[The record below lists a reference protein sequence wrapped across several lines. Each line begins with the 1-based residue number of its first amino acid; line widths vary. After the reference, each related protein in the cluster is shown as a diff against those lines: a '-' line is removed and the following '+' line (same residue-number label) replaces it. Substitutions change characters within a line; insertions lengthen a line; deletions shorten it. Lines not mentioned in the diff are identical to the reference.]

1 MNYKIKLLLLL
12 LFTSVSIF
20 AQNTG
25 VIEGKITSSDGYPVA
40 GITIKMGKQST
51 TTETNEKGEFRFSKF
66 PEGHHTLTLQGEG
79 LKKQS
84 KSVDVIANEVSYI
97 TFVLNEDITSLNEV
111 VIKINDSPNKKNETM
126 LSGFDVKPM
135 DLPQSFQII
144 SNHTLEQQQSIKLS
158 DVIKNVNGIYLT
170 SERGAAQE
178 SFGSRGYDMSSN
190 NMFRNGFR
198 VNNGSI
204 PEISSLERIEVL
216 KGGSAL
222 LFGNVAPGGILNMVT
237 KKPKFNSGGEVS
249 MQAGSYAFYKP
260 SVDIY
265 GPLNNTF
272 AYRFNGSYQN
282 SGSYRDVVK
291 RERFYVNPS
300 LLFKVSD
307 KTEIVLQ
314 ADYLHDDWTPD
325 FGTAII
331 GKKIVD
337 LLRNTYLGAV
347 WSNGQT
353 RQATATAFVKHEFN
367 ENWKLNFN
375 SSYQQ
380 YDRKSKGTERIQPDA
395 KGFWARPLGQN
406 KNTEQVFSDQLN
418 LQGKFNTGSIKH
430 QLFTGVDYD
439 QTIGKAYTFAFDQ
452 KNYGSGNIF
461 DFENFDQGG
470 AIPDAKNTKIVK
482 TVTNRFGIYFQDLI
496 SITDNFKVLAGL
508 RWSWQEA
515 QATTQDLA
523 KNPVVVTKDN
533 KRPDQ
538 AFSPKLG
545 LVYQPTKEM
554 SIFASYSNSFSPNSG
569 TTVDLKA
576 IKPSIIDQYEIGIKN
591 DFFKGLLSTNVTVYQ
606 INNNNLAQTAEF
618 KADGTPNTD
627 TTIKVLSG
635 ATKSKGVEVDV
646 TARPVVGLSVM
657 AGYSYNDMRY
667 SKTSGLKGSFIEGDR
682 LVRVPA
688 NTANLSFYYTLHD
701 GALKGISV
709 GAIGNYI
716 GKRVGGWNNQ
726 IDASQPNGIVDR
738 EIPLDAFTTIDV
750 SAGYKWQNFSLL
762 VKLSNITNE
771 LNYNVHENYSV
782 NPIAPRQLM
791 ATLKYKF

>member
-646 TARPVVGLSVM
+646 TARPVVGLGVM

>member
-1 MNYKIKLLLLL
+1 
-12 LFTSVSIF
+12 
-20 AQNTG
+20 
-25 VIEGKITSSDGYPVA
+25 
-40 GITIKMGKQST
+40 MGKQST

-84 KSVDVIANEVSYI
+84 KSVDVNANEVSYI

-249 MQAGSYAFYKP
+249 MQVGSYEFYKP

-265 GPLNNTF
+265 GPLNNTI
-272 AYRFNGSYQN
+272 AYRSNGSYQN
-282 SGSYRDVVK
+282 SESYRDVVK

-337 LLRNTYLGAV
+337 LPRNTYLGAV

-353 RQATATAFVKHEFN
+353 HQATATALVKHEFN

-375 SSYQQ
+375 SSFQQ

-406 KNTEQVFSDQLN
+406 KNTEQVFADQLN
-418 LQGKFNTGSIKH
+418 LQGKFNTGSVKH

-470 AIPDAKNTKIVK
+470 AVPDAKNTKIVK

-515 QATTQDLA
+515 QATTQDLV

-606 INNNNLAQTAEF
+606 ISNNNLAQTAEF

-688 NTANLSFYYTLHD
+688 NTANLSFFYTLHD

-709 GAIGNYI
+709 GTIGNYI

>member
-1 MNYKIKLLLLL
+1 
-12 LFTSVSIF
+12 
-20 AQNTG
+20 
-25 VIEGKITSSDGYPVA
+25 
-40 GITIKMGKQST
+40 MGKQST

-84 KSVDVIANEVSYI
+84 KSVDVNANEVSYI

-249 MQAGSYAFYKP
+249 MQVGSYEFYKP

-265 GPLNNTF
+265 GPLNNTI

-282 SGSYRDVVK
+282 SESYRDVVK

-337 LLRNTYLGAV
+337 LPRNTYLGAV

-353 RQATATAFVKHEFN
+353 HQATATALVKHEFN

-375 SSYQQ
+375 SSFQQ

-406 KNTEQVFSDQLN
+406 KNTEQVFADQLN
-418 LQGKFNTGSIKH
+418 LQGKFNTGSVKH

-470 AIPDAKNTKIVK
+470 AVPDAKNTKIVK

-515 QATTQDLA
+515 QATTQDLV

-606 INNNNLAQTAEF
+606 ISNNNLAQTAEF

-667 SKTSGLKGSFIEGDR
+667 SKTSGLKGSFIEGGR

-688 NTANLSFYYTLHD
+688 NTANLSFFYTLHD

-709 GAIGNYI
+709 GTIGNYI

>member
-1 MNYKIKLLLLL
+1 
-12 LFTSVSIF
+12 
-20 AQNTG
+20 
-25 VIEGKITSSDGYPVA
+25 
-40 GITIKMGKQST
+40 MGKQST

-84 KSVDVIANEVSYI
+84 KSVDVNANEVSYI

-249 MQAGSYAFYKP
+249 MQVGSYEFYKP

-265 GPLNNTF
+265 GPLNNTI

-282 SGSYRDVVK
+282 SESYRDVVK

-337 LLRNTYLGAV
+337 LPRNTYLGAV

-353 RQATATAFVKHEFN
+353 HQATATALVKHEFN

-375 SSYQQ
+375 SSFQQ

-406 KNTEQVFSDQLN
+406 KNTEQVFADQLN
-418 LQGKFNTGSIKH
+418 LQGKFNTGSVKH

-470 AIPDAKNTKIVK
+470 AVPDAKNTKIVK

-515 QATTQDLA
+515 QATTQDLV

-606 INNNNLAQTAEF
+606 ISNNNLAQTAEF

-688 NTANLSFYYTLHD
+688 NTANLSFFYTLHD

-709 GAIGNYI
+709 GTIGNYI

>member
-1 MNYKIKLLLLL
+1 
-12 LFTSVSIF
+12 
-20 AQNTG
+20 
-25 VIEGKITSSDGYPVA
+25 
-40 GITIKMGKQST
+40 MGKQST

-84 KSVDVIANEVSYI
+84 KSVDVNANEVSYI

-249 MQAGSYAFYKP
+249 MQVGSYEFYKP

-265 GPLNNTF
+265 GPLNNTI

-282 SGSYRDVVK
+282 SESYRDVVK

-337 LLRNTYLGAV
+337 LPRNTYLGAV

-353 RQATATAFVKHEFN
+353 HQATATALVKHEFN

-406 KNTEQVFSDQLN
+406 KNTEQVFADQLN
-418 LQGKFNTGSIKH
+418 LQGKFNTGSVKH

-470 AIPDAKNTKIVK
+470 AVPDAKNTKIVK
-482 TVTNRFGIYFQDLI
+482 TVTNRFGIYFQELI

-606 INNNNLAQTAEF
+606 ISNNNLAQTAEF

-688 NTANLSFYYTLHD
+688 NTANLSFFYTLHD

-709 GAIGNYI
+709 GTIGNYI

>member
-84 KSVDVIANEVSYI
+84 KSVDVNANEVSYI

-353 RQATATAFVKHEFN
+353 RQATATALVKHEFN

-375 SSYQQ
+375 SSFQQ

-406 KNTEQVFSDQLN
+406 KNTEQVFADQLN
-418 LQGKFNTGSIKH
+418 LQGKFNTGSVKH

-470 AIPDAKNTKIVK
+470 AVPDAKNTKIVK

-515 QATTQDLA
+515 QATTQDLV

-606 INNNNLAQTAEF
+606 ISNNNLAQTAEF

-688 NTANLSFYYTLHD
+688 NTANLSFFYTLHD

-709 GAIGNYI
+709 GTIGNYI

>member
-300 LLFKVSD
+300 LLFKVLD
-307 KTEIVLQ
+307 KT
-314 ADYLHDDWTPD
+314 
-325 FGTAII
+325 
-331 GKKIVD
+331 
-337 LLRNTYLGAV
+337 
-347 WSNGQT
+347 
-353 RQATATAFVKHEFN
+353 
-367 ENWKLNFN
+367 
-375 SSYQQ
+375 
-380 YDRKSKGTERIQPDA
+380 
-395 KGFWARPLGQN
+395 
-406 KNTEQVFSDQLN
+406 
-418 LQGKFNTGSIKH
+418 
-430 QLFTGVDYD
+430 
-439 QTIGKAYTFAFDQ
+439 
-452 KNYGSGNIF
+452 
-461 DFENFDQGG
+461 
-470 AIPDAKNTKIVK
+470 
-482 TVTNRFGIYFQDLI
+482 
-496 SITDNFKVLAGL
+496 
-508 RWSWQEA
+508 
-515 QATTQDLA
+515 
-523 KNPVVVTKDN
+523 
-533 KRPDQ
+533 
-538 AFSPKLG
+538 
-545 LVYQPTKEM
+545 
-554 SIFASYSNSFSPNSG
+554 
-569 TTVDLKA
+569 
-576 IKPSIIDQYEIGIKN
+576 
-591 DFFKGLLSTNVTVYQ
+591 
-606 INNNNLAQTAEF
+606 
-618 KADGTPNTD
+618 
-627 TTIKVLSG
+627 
-635 ATKSKGVEVDV
+635 
-646 TARPVVGLSVM
+646 
-657 AGYSYNDMRY
+657 
-667 SKTSGLKGSFIEGDR
+667 
-682 LVRVPA
+682 
-688 NTANLSFYYTLHD
+688 
-701 GALKGISV
+701 
-709 GAIGNYI
+709 
-716 GKRVGGWNNQ
+716 
-726 IDASQPNGIVDR
+726 
-738 EIPLDAFTTIDV
+738 
-750 SAGYKWQNFSLL
+750 
-762 VKLSNITNE
+762 
-771 LNYNVHENYSV
+771 
-782 NPIAPRQLM
+782 
-791 ATLKYKF
+791 